1 VTDPGNRMAGGGHPF
16 AGRATRVLGMAEVRR
31 LLSME
36 DTIDIQRD
44 AFTAL
49 ARGETVAAPNAWL
62 RLPPERGGWLK
73 LLAGYDGSSGGLG
86 VKVLARFP
94 HNPPGANLGSLIVLF
109 DPDDG
114 FPRAIMDG
122 VYITALRTGAGAGL
136 ATAALA
142 RPDATSVGLVGSGV
156 VAWHSLQAIRIACP
170 GVASVRVYSRS
181 DRRRAELVAR
191 IERELGLEAAPAAST
206 AEAVGG
212 AAIVITATN
221 SPEPILDEADLAPGQ
236 HVNAMGIRTELA
248 PAAVAACRVIGDGRE
263 ETLGDGKFSV
273 ALVAGAVTEGDLGP
287 DLGEVLA
294 GHAPGRT
301 DAAQVTMFDSSGV
314 ALQDVACALAV
325 WERAERD
332 DAGVLVDVAGG
343 DVLAG
348 AEATR

>member
-1 VTDPGNRMAGGGHPF
+1 VTDPGHRQAGEGHPF
-16 AGRATRVLGMAEVRR
+16 AGRGTRVLGMADVRR

-142 RPDATSVGLVGSGV
+142 RPDSTSVGLVGSGV
-156 VAWHSLQAIRIACP
+156 VAWHSLQAMRLACP
-170 GVASVRVYSRS
+170 ALASVRVFSRS
-181 DRRRAELVAR
+181 EARRRELVER
-191 IERELGLEAAPAAST
+191 IERELGLAASPAAT
-206 AEAVGG
+206 AAEAV
-212 AAIVITATN
+212 ADADVVVTATN
-221 SPEPILDEADLAPGQ
+221 SPEPVLDAGDLEPGQ
-236 HVNAMGIRTELA
+236 HVNAMGIKTELT

-273 ALVAGAVTEGDLGP
+273 ALGAGAVTEDDLGP
-287 DLGEVLA
+287 DVGAVLA
-294 GHAPGRT
+294 GHEPGRT
-301 DAAQVTMFDSSGV
+301 DGAQITMFDSSGV

-332 DAGVLVDVAGG
+332 EAGAVVDVAGG

-348 AEATR
+348 AEAAR

>member
-1 VTDPGNRMAGGGHPF
+1 VSGSANTPAGEGHPF
-16 AGRATRVLGMAEVRR
+16 AGRGTRVLGMAEVRR
-31 LLSME
+31 LLSMAQ
-36 DTIDIQRD
+36 TIDIQRD

-49 ARGETVAAPNAWL
+49 ARGETAAAPNSWL

-73 LLAGYDGSSGGLG
+73 LLAGYEGAAGGLG

-109 DPDDG
+109 DPDNG

-142 RPDATSVGLVGSGV
+142 RAGAQTLGLVGSGV
-156 VAWHSLQAIRIACP
+156 VAWHSLQAIRLTCP
-170 GVASVRVYSRS
+170 GIASVRVHSRS
-181 DRRRAELVAR
+181 ETRRRELVER
-191 IERELGLEAAPAAST
+191 IERELCLAATPAASA
-206 AEAVGG
+206 AEAVAG
-212 AAIVITATN
+212 ADVVVSATN
-221 SPEPILDEADLAPGQ
+221 SPEPVLDARDLEPGQ

-273 ALVAGAVTEGDLGP
+273 ALAAGAVTADELGP
-287 DLGEVLA
+287 DLGAVLA
-294 GHAPGRT
+294 GLAPGRT
-301 DAAQVTMFDSSGV
+301 ADEEITMFDSSGV
-314 ALQDVACALAV
+314 ALQDVACARAV

-332 DAGVLVDVAGG
+332 DAGVLVDVVGG
-343 DVLAG
+343 DVLAA
-348 AEATR
+348 AEPAR

>member
-49 ARGETVAAPNAWL
+49 ARGETAAAPNAWL

-142 RPDATSVGLVGSGV
+142 RPDSTSVGLVGSGV
-156 VAWHSLQAIRIACP
+156 VAWHSLQAMRLACP
-170 GVASVRVYSRS
+170 ALASVRVFSRS
-181 DRRRAELVAR
+181 EARRRELVER
-191 IERELGLEAAPAAST
+191 IERELGLAASPAAT
-206 AEAVGG
+206 AAEAV
-212 AAIVITATN
+212 ADADVVVTATN
-221 SPEPILDEADLAPGQ
+221 SPEPVLDAAELEPGQ
-236 HVNAMGIRTELA
+236 HVNAMGIKTELT

-273 ALVAGAVTEGDLGP
+273 ALAAGAVTEDDLGP
-287 DLGEVLA
+287 DLGAVLA
-294 GHAPGRT
+294 GHEPGRT
-301 DAAQVTMFDSSGV
+301 DGAQITMFDSSGV

-332 DAGVLVDVAGG
+332 EAGAVVDVAGG

-348 AEATR
+348 AEAAR